1 MKPFLILLCAL
12 WVTGCQPID
21 PLSAKN
27 DPKSPWWELGFTE
40 PRYMKVWV
48 EDTSVEDIKGR
59 TFLHTG
65 GGSASGGQ
73 PEDGTESAR
82 GWHGLGSSAKAVVG
96 ADLPKRIFVRWQSIV
111 EPQTYRAWIDIGGS
125 GRRIVGADLP
135 VRIWVRWQ
143 SIAEQKTW
151 QAWVDI
157 PEQARQLMVQSV
169 NQRCPQAPD
178 QEARSMAS
186 VYLGLAPGGVVQVW
200 VRDSCNHPVKVARG
214 QAEIE
219 PLPIYLSVS
228 MSAGN
233 QLQSRKPG
241 RRGSIS
247 PRKPDKL
254 W

>member
-1 MKPFLILLCAL
+1 MKRFLILLCAL

-73 PEDGTESAR
+73 PEDGTDSAR
-82 GWHGLGSSAKAVVG
+82 GWDGVGASARPVVG

-111 EPQTYRAWIDIGGS
+111 EPQTYRAWIDI
-125 GRRIVGADLP
+125 
-135 VRIWVRWQ
+135 
-143 SIAEQKTW
+143 
-151 QAWVDI
+151 
-157 PEQARQLMVQSV
+157 PEEARQLMMASV
-169 NQRCPQAPD
+169 SQRCEKTPD
-178 QEARSMAS
+178 QTATYISS

-200 VRDSCNHPVKVARG
+200 VRDSCHHPIEVAKAK
-214 QAEIE
+214 AEVE
-219 PLPIYLSVS
+219 PLGPSQGKTDGRYAYPISEKSKRYI
-228 MSAGN
+228 AKFGI
-233 QLQSRKPG
+233 PY
-241 RRGSIS
+241 GS
-247 PRKPDKL
+247 